1 MLIFCHLNS
10 LFKLQHHLKQHKE
23 EEQFKCATC
32 GFDLKE
38 KLLLEEHTKL
48 HVGLSPLQCVLCKKT
63 LKQKGALV
71 RHMRIHVCNNHLFH
85 RILILFGT
93 NLN

>member
-10 LFKLQHHLKQHKE
+10 LFQLQHHLKQHKE